1 MKINI
6 INSLENLSVHD
17 HLCLIYETQEEQF
30 ASVIPFMSIG
40 LKRGEKCIYI
50 ADENTGSQVI
60 DAMKSYGID
69 TGKYLLSR
77 QLAVITKQESY
88 LKNGF
93 FDPDGMIDVLKE
105 SVNIALGEGFSALR
119 VTGEMTWALCGDP
132 GVERLIEYEAKLN
145 DFFPY
150 FDALAVCQYN
160 LKRFSADIITNVIRT
175 HPTVI
180 FKDTVCKNFYYIPTE
195 EFLKPGRKEMEV
207 KRLLSNILDREK
219 QEINL
224 LKSKKE
230 LELKNKELRDTQEKL
245 IRQEKLAVTGQ
256 LAGSVGH
263 ELRNPLG
270 VINNAIYYLNMV
282 LEDSPDC
289 VKEYLNIISSEVQR
303 SERIISDLLN
313 FSRIEPVTF
322 SEKIFFPDFME
333 EVMKRRTFDETIK
346 IINRNIDYTICAD
359 RTHMVQI
366 MENLIINACQAMPEG
381 GDILIEGKK
390 EGDFLHISIIDT
402 GCGIKPEHIEKIF
415 EPLFTTKSRG
425 IGLGLAVTK
434 KLVEVNGGTIKVESN
449 GRKGSVFTL
458 IFPGGEQ

>member
-1 MKINI
+1 MKISI

-40 LKRGEKCIYI
+40 LKRGEKCVYI

-69 TGKYLLSR
+69 TEKYLLSR

-150 FDALAVCQYN
+150 FDALAICQYN

-195 EFLKPGRKEMEV
+195 EFLKPGRKEP
-207 KRLLSNILDREK
+207 
-219 QEINL
+219 
-224 LKSKKE
+224 KS
-230 LELKNKELRDTQEKL
+230 T
-245 IRQEKLAVTGQ
+245 A
-256 LAGSVGH
+256 
-263 ELRNPLG
+263 
-270 VINNAIYYLNMV
+270 
-282 LEDSPDC
+282 
-289 VKEYLNIISSEVQR
+289 
-303 SERIISDLLN
+303 
-313 FSRIEPVTF
+313 
-322 SEKIFFPDFME
+322 
-333 EVMKRRTFDETIK
+333 
-346 IINRNIDYTICAD
+346 
-359 RTHMVQI
+359 
-366 MENLIINACQAMPEG
+366 
-381 GDILIEGKK
+381 
-390 EGDFLHISIIDT
+390 
-402 GCGIKPEHIEKIF
+402 
-415 EPLFTTKSRG
+415 
-425 IGLGLAVTK
+425 
-434 KLVEVNGGTIKVESN
+434 
-449 GRKGSVFTL
+449 
-458 IFPGGEQ
+458 